1 MNDLKFHETFKKL
14 AVSYMSAQHFAQKMN
29 TKFET

>member
-14 AVSYMSAQHFAQKMN
+14 AVGYMSAKHFAQNTN
-29 TKFET
+29 TKFEI